1 MTETC
6 SQVAVTDPWERRARP
21 VPGAELAIGPGGQIL
36 VRGPMVAASALGDGG
51 WLHTGDVG
59 SIDREG
65 ALTVEGRI
73 KELIVT
79 GGENVA
85 PATVEAALTAHPA
98 IADAAVAGV
107 PDAEWGEAVTAYV
120 VERRPV
126 SDYELLAFCRE
137 RLAGY
142 QVPKAVVRVGELPRN
157 AAGKLVRDRLG

>member
-1 MTETC
+1 VE
-6 SQVAVTDPWERRARP
+6 
-21 VPGAELAIGPGGQIL
+21 GAHLAIGPRDEIL
-36 VRGPMVAASALGDGG
+36 VSGPMVAPGAAGEGG

-59 SIDREG
+59 RLGRDGS
-65 ALTVEGRI
+65 LTVEGRI
-73 KELIVT
+73 KDLIVT

-107 PDAEWGEAVTAYV
+107 ADPEWGEAVTAYV

-126 SDYELLAFCRE
+126 ADYELLGFCRE

-142 QVPKAVVRVGELPRN
+142 QVPKAVVRVDRLPRN
-157 AAGKLVRDRLG
+157 AAGKLQRDLLG